1 MFNEFVITS
10 ETTLTLYSSS
20 KISIEQ
26 QKICW
31 AFERLAKSLDN
42 VLNVV
47 VGMNTICVYTNDI
60 NYKELC
66 KLKLHL
72 DSLYKETKP
81 IELDG
86 KLVEIPVDY
95 GGELGFDLLNLAKLK
110 KLSIKEV
117 VDMHTNPI
125 YTVYFIGFLP
135 GFAYLGGLDNILNT
149 PRLSIPRTKIPAGSV
164 GIGGAQTGIYPLEAP
179 GGWNIIGNTIVKLFD
194 INKEQPSLL
203 KAGDR
208 LKFVVNSIKESL

>member
-1 MFNEFVITS
+1 MFDEFMITS
-10 ETTLTLYSSS
+10 ETTLTLYPSS

-31 AFERLAKSLDN
+31 AFERLAKKLDN

-47 VGMNTICVYTNDI
+47 VGMNTICVYTQDI
-60 NYKELC
+60 GYDELC
-66 KLKLHL
+66 KLQSYLNA
-72 DSLYKETKP
+72 LYKDTKP
-81 IELDG
+81 IELEG

-95 GGELGFDLLNLAKLK
+95 GGELGFDLSNLAKSK

-117 VDMHTNPI
+117 VTLHTKPEYI
-125 YTVYFIGFLP
+125 VYFIGFLP
-135 GFAYLGGLDNILNT
+135 GFAYLGGLDEILHT
-149 PRLSIPRTKIPAGSV
+149 PRLSIPRTNIPAGSV
-164 GIGGAQTGIYPLEAP
+164 GIGGAQTGIYPSKAP
-179 GGWNIIGNTIVKLFD
+179 GGWNIIGNTQVKLFD

-208 LKFVVNSIKESL
+208 LKFVVNSVKESL